1 MKECKIRIEYPDLY
15 SNDEIIKVILG
26 QIDINSLNK
35 IGIKLVLIKKCNLK
49 IKLLYEE
56 N

>member
-35 IGIKLVLIKKCNLK
+35 IGIKICAPT
-49 IKLLYEE
+49 EFSWF
-56 N
+56 